1 MGPNPKR
8 REVMDFT
15 VPYARTSNTF
25 GVLKSSPL
33 AKLPKTGEA
42 MSTNDKAT
50 WQPVLEQIQTALKGK
65 TIGVPLSTSQQQFI
79 EETFKGDVT
88 VKTYKSSEQHTLD
101 LLAGRV
107 DAVFDNIVYL
117 RDAVTRPGN
126 AEVVMAG
133 PLLVGGIMATDTC
146 LGIRKGEDD
155 LKAKLDPALTS
166 MIADGTMKSLSEKWF
181 KFDVSPKS

>member
-1 MGPNPKR
+1 
-8 REVMDFT
+8 MDFT

-25 GVLKSSPL
+25 GILKSSPL

-50 WQPVLEQIQTALKGK
+50 WEPVYKEMQAALKGK

-79 EETFKGDVT
+79 EETFKDTVI

-117 RDAVTRPGN
+117 RDAVSRPGN
-126 AEVVMAG
+126 QDVAMAG
-133 PLLVGGIMATDTC
+133 PLLTGGIMATDTC
-146 LGIRKGEDD
+146 IGLRKGEAD
-155 LKAKLDPALTS
+155 LKAKLDPAIQS
-166 MIADGTMKSLSEKWF
+166 MIADGTMKTLSEKWF
-181 KFDVSPKS
+181 KFDVSPK